1 MFKHILVPVDGS
13 EHAGRAVEIAG
24 DLAKHYGA
32 KVTLLH
38 VLTRAGGY
46 QVPSELLAFEK
57 IEHLR
62 ITEHDIIEGA
72 GQEIL
77 SKSVQRARDHGASDC
92 ATQLE
97 SGDPAGHVVRAAE
110 SLDVDLI
117 VMGRRGLGDLGG
129 LMLGSVS
136 HKVSQAVDCCC
147 LTVK

>member
-13 EHAGRAVEIAG
+13 EHAGRAVDIAG
-24 DLAKHYGA
+24 DLAQRYGA

-38 VLTRAGGY
+38 VLTQAGGY

-62 ITEHDIIEGA
+62 ITEHDLIEGA

-77 SKSVQRARDHGASDC
+77 TKAEQRARNHGAADC
-92 ATQLE
+92 ATLLE
-97 SGDPAGHVVRAAE
+97 SGDPAGHVVQTANGQN
-110 SLDVDLI
+110 VDLI

-129 LMLGSVS
+129 LLLGSVS

>member
-1 MFKHILVPVDGS
+1 MFKHLLVPVDGS
-13 EHAGRAVEIAG
+13 EHAARAVDVAG
-24 DLAKHYGA
+24 DLARHYGA

-46 QVPSELLAFEK
+46 QVPSELMAFEK

-62 ITEHDIIEGA
+62 VTEHDIIEGA

-77 SKSVQRARDHGASDC
+77 AKAEQRARDRGASDC
-92 ATQLE
+92 ATLLE
-97 SGDPAGHVVRAAE
+97 SGDPAGHIVRAAK
-110 SLDVDLI
+110 SRGADLI
-117 VMGRRGLGDLGG
+117 VMGRRGLGDIGG
-129 LMLGSVS
+129 LLLGSVT